1 MNINYNTVYEYIQEP
16 GTRHYYLFKGE
27 MDEFYI
33 IDLIQYGQPITI
45 MSDRLIDK
53 GSMWFYAD
61 LYPLDDY
68 EYRRVMMMVWSGI
81 YEK

>member
-1 MNINYNTVYEYIQEP
+1 MNIDYNTVYEYLQEP
-16 GTRHYYLFKGE
+16 GTRNYYLFKGE

-33 IDLIQYGQPITI
+33 VDVIKYGEPAII

-53 GSMWFYAD
+53 GSIWFYAD